1 MGMGWEGSI
10 AGWPERRSLSAQHA
24 IVWGAPRD
32 GDIGVLQWRQRPVS
46 QYMDM
51 GPRREC
57 LGSSGRMDDDLDN
70 YYRSSF
76 LAKAAWVVTSRSHT
90 FARRIANTPAS
101 RSVLLAACNC
111 ASMVP
116 CRTAGQPW
124 LGGRGGGTAGNPS
137 PTLAVHGE
145 GHGEGILIGLFNSK
159 STSILVGLFNS
170 NFLKRPPGLDR
181 A

>member
-124 LGGRGGGTAGNPS
+124 LGGRGGGRHPIS
-137 PTLAVHGE
+137 P
-145 GHGEGILIGLFNSK
+145 
-159 STSILVGLFNS
+159 
-170 NFLKRPPGLDR
+170 
-181 A
+181 